1 MGGIA
6 VTKREKFKMRGAF
19 HGVGFFWFWNLDIY
33 EVTRRRKVSNFQSF
47 NGKTDGLINVSK
59 VTRISQ
65 STSSITT
72 IFVIL
77 GLVKKRKWIFV
88 V

>member
-19 HGVGFFWFWNLDIY
+19 RGVGFFWFWNLDIY
-33 EVTRRRKVSNFQSF
+33 EVNRRRRVSDFQSF
-47 NGKTDGLINVSK
+47 NSKTDGLINVSK

-65 STSSITT
+65 NTMLA
-72 IFVIL
+72 FHFLLVHLVDLHIL
-77 GLVKKRKWIFV
+77 LAHK
-88 V
+88 

>member
-1 MGGIA
+1 MGGIV
-6 VTKREKFKMRGAF
+6 VTKREKIKVRGAF
-19 HGVGFFWFWNLDIY
+19 RGVGFFWFWNLDIY
-33 EVTRRRKVSNFQSF
+33 EVNWRRRVSDFQSF

-65 STSSITT
+65 NTSSITT

-77 GLVKKRKWIFV
+77 GLVKKREWIFV

>member
-6 VTKREKFKMRGAF
+6 VTEREKFKMRGAF
-19 HGVGFFWFWNLDIY
+19 CGVGFFWFWNLDIY
-33 EVTRRRKVSNFQSF
+33 EVNRRRRVSDFQSF

-59 VTRISQ
+59 VTQISQ
-65 STSSITT
+65 NTSSITT

-77 GLVKKRKWIFV
+77 GLMKKR
-88 V
+88 

>member
-1 MGGIA
+1 M
-6 VTKREKFKMRGAF
+6 VTKREKFKVRGAF
-19 HGVGFFWFWNLDIY
+19 RGVGFFWFWNLDIY
-33 EVTRRRKVSNFQSF
+33 EVNRRRRVSDFQSF
-47 NGKTDGLINVSK
+47 NSKTDGLINVSK

-65 STSSITT
+65 NTSSITT

-77 GLVKKRKWIFV
+77 GLVKKREWIFV